1 MSIINR
7 NRQIIFFKERDR
19 KKEKW
24 KNRKRMN
31 EKVKR
36 QNLLYNDVVFLQCAD
51 AYGQPAYTGP

>member
-24 KNRKRMN
+24 KNRKRMK
-31 EKVKR
+31 EKVKK
-36 QNLLYNDVVFLQCAD
+36 QNLLYNDVVFLQCAY
-51 AYGQPAYTGP
+51 ACGQPAYTGP